1 MRLRLGIRFK
11 EAVAVSLVAL
21 TLVAVTTAVH
31 LAQLTRVVV
40 EEAGRQ
46 GALVARQIYAQS
58 SRSILRASSG
68 DPEDL
73 LRRDGELRSFL
84 DASVGYSPHLLY
96 VLIADRAGR
105 IIVHTE
111 RPREGT
117 GAPDLPSL
125 DALLKENAVS
135 RFLTLY
141 RAGQTY
147 EVVLPMNLNGAPF
160 GSIRLGLSTT
170 LLRRELNS
178 ALQQSLTL
186 AALALPLAWLVAWT
200 LARLMLKPLRSLT
213 REVGRL
219 ARGEFETAPSGGVAP
234 DEFQELST
242 ELQRLGQQ
250 LETDRV
256 AMLSERAHVTVQ
268 SLVNYSQRLAA
279 LGRLTSGVAHEVK
292 NPLNAMMIHLELL
305 KERLD
310 APTQEVQQSLDVIG
324 GEIRRLDRVV
334 QGFLRFMRPHE
345 LEFKP
350 IEVATLLQGAVLLVE
365 AEWQGQG
372 IRFSLEV
379 APGLPPVEGD
389 EELLRQALLNLI
401 QNACQAMPRAG
412 VVTVGARVENRM
424 LCVEVADE
432 GVGIPPEEVER
443 IFTLYYTTRPD
454 GTGIGLSVVYR
465 IVQMHGG
472 SIDVQSELGRGTTM
486 TIKLPFREAR

>member
-1 MRLRLGIRFK
+1 MRLRLGIRLK

-21 TLVAVTTAVH
+21 VLVAVTTAVH
-31 LAQLTRVVV
+31 VAQLTRVVV

-46 GALVARQIYAQS
+46 AALVARQIYAQS
-58 SRSILRASSG
+58 NRSILRESRR

-73 LRRDGELRSFL
+73 LRRDGDLRSSL

-96 VLIADRAGR
+96 VLIADRDGR

-111 RPREGT
+111 GPPEGT
-117 GAPDLPSL
+117 VAPARPSL

-147 EVVLPMNLNGAPF
+147 EVALPMNLNGAPF
-160 GSIRLGLSTT
+160 GSIRIGLSTI
-170 LLRRELNS
+170 LLRREVSS
-178 ALQQSLTL
+178 ALRQSLTL
-186 AALALPLAWLVAWT
+186 AALALPLAWLVAWV

-219 ARGEFETAPSGGVAP
+219 ARGEFEVVPSGVAH
-234 DEFQELST
+234 DEFQELSA

-250 LETDRV
+250 LEADRV

-268 SLVNYSQRLAA
+268 SLVSYSQRLAA

-292 NPLNAMMIHLELL
+292 NPLNAMMIHLELI

-310 APTQEVQQSLDVIG
+310 APTQEVRQSLDVIG

-350 IEVATLLQGAVLLVE
+350 IEVATLLQSAVVLVE
-365 AEWQGQG
+365 AEWQSQG
-372 IRFSLEV
+372 IRFSIEV
-379 APGLPPVEGD
+379 APGLPAVEAD

-412 VVTVGARVENRM
+412 VVTVGARVENHT
-424 LCVEVADE
+424 LCIEITDE
-432 GVGIPPEEVER
+432 GMGIPPEDVER

-465 IVQMHGG
+465 IVQMHDG
-472 SIDVQSELGRGTTM
+472 SIDVRSELGRGTTM
-486 TIKLPFREAR
+486 TIRLPSREAR

>member
-1 MRLRLGIRFK
+1 MKLRLGIRVK

-31 LAQLTRVVV
+31 LAQLTRVIV

-46 GALVARQIYAQS
+46 VDLVARQIYAQS
-58 SRSILRASSG
+58 SRSIVRGSRR
-68 DPEDL
+68 DPTEL
-73 LRRDGELRSFL
+73 LGRDGELRGSL

-96 VLIADRAGR
+96 VLIADRVGR

-111 RPREGT
+111 RSREGT
-117 GAPDLPSL
+117 VAPVYPSL
-125 DALLKENAVS
+125 NALLKENAVS

-141 RAGQTY
+141 RPGQTY
-147 EVVLPMNLNGAPF
+147 EVVLPMNLNGQPF

-178 ALQQSLTL
+178 ALRQSLTL
-186 AALALPLAWLVAWT
+186 AALALPLAWLVAWA
-200 LARLMLKPLRSLT
+200 LARLMLRPLRSLT

-219 ARGEFETAPSGGVAP
+219 ARGEFEIAPSLATH
-234 DEFQELST
+234 DEFQELSA

-250 LETDRV
+250 LEADRV

-268 SLVNYSQRLAA
+268 SLVSYSQRLAA

-292 NPLNAMMIHLELL
+292 NPLNAMMIHVELL

-310 APTQEVQQSLDVIG
+310 APSQEVQQSLEVIG

-345 LEFKP
+345 LELKP
-350 IEVATLLQGAVLLVE
+350 IDVATLVQTAVVLVE
-365 AEWQGQG
+365 AEWQSQR
-372 IRFSLEV
+372 IRFAVKV
-379 APGLPPVEGD
+379 APGLPAIEAD

-401 QNACQAMPRAG
+401 QNACQAMPRG
-412 VVTVGARVENRM
+412 GFVTVGARVEGNT
-424 LCVEVADE
+424 LCLEVADE
-432 GVGIPPEEVER
+432 GMGIAPEEVER
-443 IFTLYYTTRPD
+443 IFTLYYTTKSD

-465 IVQMHGG
+465 IVQMHDG
-472 SIDVQSELGRGTTM
+472 SIDVRSELGRGTTM
-486 TIKLPFREAR
+486 TVRLPLRGVA

>member
-1 MRLRLGIRFK
+1 MRLRLGISFK
-11 EAVAVSLVAL
+11 EAFAVSLVAL
-21 TLVAVTTAVH
+21 ALVGVTTAVH
-31 LAQLTRVVV
+31 LVQLTRVVV

-46 GALVARQIYAQS
+46 AELVARQIYAQS
-58 SRSILRASSG
+58 SRSIVRGSRR
-68 DPEDL
+68 DPQEL
-73 LRRDGELRSFL
+73 LRRDGELRGLL

-96 VLIADRAGR
+96 VLVADQGGR
-105 IIVHTE
+105 IVVHTE

-117 GAPDLPSL
+117 AAPDRPRL
-125 DALLKENAVS
+125 DALLKDNAVS
-135 RFLTLY
+135 RFLTLS
-141 RAGQTY
+141 RADRTY
-147 EVVLPMNLNGAPF
+147 EVVLPMNLDGAPF

-178 ALQQSLTL
+178 ALRQSLTL
-186 AALALPLAWLVAWT
+186 AALALPLAWLVAWA
-200 LARLMLKPLRSLT
+200 LARLMLRPLRSLT

-219 ARGEFETAPSGGVAP
+219 ARGEFEIAPSRVAH
-234 DEFQELST
+234 DEFHELSA

-250 LETDRV
+250 LEADRV

-268 SLVNYSQRLAA
+268 SLVTYSQRLAA

-310 APTQEVQQSLDVIG
+310 APTPEVRQSLDVIG

-350 IEVATLLQGAVLLVE
+350 IEVATLLQSAVVLVE

-372 IRFSLEV
+372 IRFSIEA
-379 APGLPPVEGD
+379 APGLPAFEGD

-412 VVTVGARVENRM
+412 VVTVGARVENHA
-424 LCVEVADE
+424 LCIEVADE
-432 GVGIPPEEVER
+432 GVGIAPDEVER
-443 IFTLYYTTRPD
+443 IFTLYYTTKPD

-465 IVQMHGG
+465 IVQMHDG
-472 SIDVQSELGRGTTM
+472 SIDVRSELGRGTTI
-486 TIKLPFREAR
+486 TIRLPFREGR